1 MISLLTLASVVFLYG
16 IRVFPKH
23 AMSVKALMLVSPLLF
38 VVLAQLLTYF
48 NRSHHR
54 FIYIFSFLAITI
66 QVFFGIQRTVS
77 YVMDV
82 KRLSFPEIFRTPV
95 PIILDQTTG
104 GILPQNL
111 WFAHPG
117 SPVYATSQDAIIN
130 DFPDFKEYPV
140 LYLIACNDDYYNSP
154 EKHKIVLRT
163 FENNGYVINELGDN
177 PFIEGRIYELRRTQ
191 S

>member
-1 MISLLTLASVVFLYG
+1 
-16 IRVFPKH
+16 
-23 AMSVKALMLVSPLLF
+23 
-38 VVLAQLLTYF
+38 
-48 NRSHHR
+48 
-54 FIYIFSFLAITI
+54 
-66 QVFFGIQRTVS
+66 
-77 YVMDV
+77 MDI
-82 KRLSFPEIFRTPV
+82 KRLSPPEIFRTPV

-117 SPVYATSQDAIIN
+117 SPVYATSQDALIN

-154 EKHKIVLRT
+154 EKHKKVLRT
-163 FENNGYVINELGDN
+163 FKDNGYAINELGDN
-177 PFIEGRIYELRRTQ
+177 PFIEGRIYELHRNQ